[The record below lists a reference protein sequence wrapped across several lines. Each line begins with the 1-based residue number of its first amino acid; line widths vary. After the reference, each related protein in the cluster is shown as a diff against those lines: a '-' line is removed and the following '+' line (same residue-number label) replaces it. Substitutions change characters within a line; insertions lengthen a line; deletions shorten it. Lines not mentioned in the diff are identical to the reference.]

1 MIWFVIYMFALYIA
15 LSFPAVNAM
24 ITWSPS
30 ESKQSLI
37 KSQHDRFLFA
47 ALWPVLLNLGLLA
60 IVAGICL
67 SLVFALIRALL
78 YLPSLV
84 LAPAWD
90 WVYFKMYPETEEEME
105 VL

>member
-30 ESKQSLI
+30 ESKQS
-37 KSQHDRFLFA
+37 QHDRFLFA
-47 ALWPVLLNLGLLA
+47 VLWPVLLNLGLLA
-60 IVAGICL
+60 VVAGLCL
-67 SLVFALIRALL
+67 SLVFALIRVLL

-90 WVYFKMYPETEEEME
+90 RVYFKIFPETEEEME
-105 VL
+105 VM